1 MFKRFSICYI
11 LLMFC
16 ITGTSAQEDRWTG
29 NATNLS
35 KGNLRVNSSGRYLEY
50 SDGTPFLYMGDTAWE
65 LISRLNDKETELYL
79 ENRREKG
86 FTVIQTVILDELDDM
101 DVSSNGEPKL
111 IDGNIDKPAPGYFT
125 HVDKVISL
133 AAAKGLYIA
142 LLPTWGDKVDKQ
154 WGKGPEIF
162 TPENAYR
169 YGKWLGERYMN
180 APNLIW
186 IIGGDR
192 SGDGKNFAIW
202 NALATGIK
210 SVDKNHLMTYHP
222 HGEHSSSFW
231 FHNAS
236 WLDFNMCQS
245 GHAQQDFAIYQRLL
259 LPDLK
264 KEPHKPCMDGEPRY
278 ENIPINFKKENGR
291 FGDDDIRH
299 TLYQSMFSGA
309 CGYTYGC
316 NDIWQM
322 FDTGREPKCDADTP
336 WYQSMDK
343 QGAWDLIHFRRL
355 WEKFD
360 FTQGKNQQTIFGNIP
375 LENKNYP
382 VAFGNKDYL
391 LVYFPQGGERTIYLP
406 SMKASKRSLKW
417 MNPRNGRIT
426 FYQNT
431 TADTIPVSSPTK
443 GKGNDWVLIIE

>member
-1 MFKRFSICYI
+1 MLKRLSICYVLFI
-11 LLMFC
+11 LC
-16 ITGTSAQEDRWTG
+16 TTCVSAQEDRWTG
-29 NATNLS
+29 SATNLS

-50 SDGTPFLYMGDTAWE
+50 TDGTPFLYLGDTAWE
-65 LISRLNDKETELYL
+65 LISRLNDKETERYL

-86 FTVIQTVILDELDDM
+86 FTVIQTVILDELDGINT
-101 DVSSNGEPKL
+101 SSNGVPQL
-111 IDGNIDKPAPGYFT
+111 IDGNIDQPSPEYFAR
-125 HVDKVISL
+125 VDKVISL

-180 APNLIW
+180 MPNLIW
-186 IIGGDR
+186 VIGGDR
-192 SGDGKNFAIW
+192 SGGGKNLSIW

-210 SVDKNHLMTYHP
+210 SIDQNHLMTYHP
-222 HGEHSSSFW
+222 QGEHSSSYW
-231 FHNAS
+231 FHDAP

-245 GHAQQDFAIYQRLL
+245 GHAQQDFAIYQRIL
-259 LPDLK
+259 LPDLNRK
-264 KEPHKPCMDGEPRY
+264 PHKPCMDGEPRY

-291 FGDDDIRH
+291 FGEDDVRH

-322 FDTGREPKCDADTP
+322 FDTGRESKCDADTP
-336 WYQSMDK
+336 WHQAMDK

-360 FTQGKNQQTIFGNIP
+360 FTQGKNLQTIFGDVP

-426 FYQNT
+426 FHQNT

>member
-1 MFKRFSICYI
+1 
-11 LLMFC
+11 
-16 ITGTSAQEDRWTG
+16 
-29 NATNLS
+29 
-35 KGNLRVNSSGRYLEY
+35 
-50 SDGTPFLYMGDTAWE
+50 
-65 LISRLNDKETELYL
+65 
-79 ENRREKG
+79 
-86 FTVIQTVILDELDDM
+86 
-101 DVSSNGEPKL
+101 
-111 IDGNIDKPAPGYFT
+111 
-125 HVDKVISL
+125 
-133 AAAKGLYIA
+133 
-142 LLPTWGDKVDKQ
+142 
-154 WGKGPEIF
+154 
-162 TPENAYR
+162 
-169 YGKWLGERYMN
+169 
-180 APNLIW
+180 
-186 IIGGDR
+186 
-192 SGDGKNFAIW
+192 
-202 NALATGIK
+202 
-210 SVDKNHLMTYHP
+210 
-222 HGEHSSSFW
+222 
-231 FHNAS
+231 
-236 WLDFNMCQS
+236 MCQS

-259 LPDLK
+259 LPDLN

-360 FTQGKNQQTIFGNIP
+360 FTQGKNLQTIFGDVP

-406 SMKASKRSLKW
+406 SMNTPKRSLKW
-417 MNPRNGRIT
+417 MNCLLYT
-426 FYQNT
+426 SDA
-431 TADTIPVSSPTK
+431 ADE
-443 GKGNDWVLIIE
+443 L